1 MNIFNKKE
9 VKMLIELYCL
19 LFLIVSTVIIA
30 FMNITSFYLMLPV
43 DVMLLFSIAGLM
55 LYLSEKG
62 KRLSSKESLIN
73 NMSKMILKIMSLF
86 KKENNYYVYLFTNI
100 WNKEKGYV
108 AFQKLEEDKKYNE
121 KKLLNIILK
130 DNLFIK
136 VEKYNNNLN
145 KAVYVYI
152 AILFTL
158 MATSFSSTKSAMLNE
173 LYGSSFISSYSYI
186 LLMSVIGVILF
197 ILKGFCNLY
206 IATNIIK
213 NVKTNKIENNI
224 ELIKKLSN
232 NNLYELSLSNN
243 IKEFYGYED
252 ENLKEDF
259 AKRYTRDFINFIREK
274 SIREKNNLK
283 FDEKEKFLANYY
295 NHYAEIMM
303 SYIKMNKIQDYSFA
317 EDLLL
322 SETGITAKNKS
333 VLHIKAII
341 ASNKDFA
348 VLIASAL
355 FNEDMKNKLIK
366 KFSLSKLGD
375 LFALQEKLLITS
387 SIGEIKKTGLKRK
400 RI

>member
-1 MNIFNKKE
+1 
-9 VKMLIELYCL
+9 
-19 LFLIVSTVIIA
+19 
-30 FMNITSFYLMLPV
+30 
-43 DVMLLFSIAGLM
+43 
-55 LYLSEKG
+55 
-62 KRLSSKESLIN
+62 
-73 NMSKMILKIMSLF
+73 MSKMILKIMSLF

-387 SIGEIKKTGLKRK
+387 SIGEIKNTGLKRK

>member
-1 MNIFNKKE
+1 MSIFNKKE

-19 LFLIVSTVIIA
+19 LFFIVSTVIIA

-43 DVMLLFSIAGLM
+43 DVMLLFSVAGFV
-55 LYLSEKG
+55 LYVKEKE
-62 KRLSSKESLIN
+62 KKLSSKESLIN
-73 NMSKMILKIMSLF
+73 NMSKAILKTMSLF
-86 KKENNYYVYLFTNI
+86 KKENNYYIYLFTNI
-100 WNKEKGYV
+100 WNKGKGYV
-108 AFQKLEEDKKYNE
+108 DFQKLEENKKHDE

-136 VEKYNNNLN
+136 IEKYNNNLN

-158 MATSFSSTKSAMLNE
+158 MAVSFSSTKSPELNE
-173 LYGSSFISSYSYI
+173 LYGSLFVGSYSYI
-186 LLMSVIGVILF
+186 LLMSVIGIILF

-206 IATNIIK
+206 IAINIIK

-224 ELIKKLSN
+224 EFIKKLSES
-232 NNLYELSLSNN
+232 NLYELSLLND
-243 IKEFYGYED
+243 IKEFYAYKD
-252 ENLKEDF
+252 ESLKEDF
-259 AKRYTRDFINFIREK
+259 AKRYTRDFIYFMRNE
-274 SIREKNNLK
+274 SIKEKNNLN
-283 FDEKEKFLANYY
+283 FEEKKKFLEGYY

-303 SYIKMNKIQDYSFA
+303 DYIKINKIQDYSFA

-322 SETGITAKNKS
+322 SETGITTKNKS

-341 ASNKDFA
+341 RSNKDFA
-348 VLIASAL
+348 VLIASEL
-355 FNEDMKNKLIK
+355 FNEDMKDKLIK
-366 KFSLSKLGD
+366 KFGLSKLGD

-387 SIGEIKKTGLKRK
+387 SIGEIKNTGFKRK

>member
-9 VKMLIELYCL
+9 AKMLIELYCL

-387 SIGEIKKTGLKRK
+387 SIDEIKNTGLKRK